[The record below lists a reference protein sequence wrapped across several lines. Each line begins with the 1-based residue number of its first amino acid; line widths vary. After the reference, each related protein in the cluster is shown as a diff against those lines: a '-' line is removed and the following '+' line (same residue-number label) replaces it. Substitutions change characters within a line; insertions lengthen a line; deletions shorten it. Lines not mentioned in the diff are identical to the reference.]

1 MRWGCYT
8 ARKEKYQGQADAF
21 DYVIRFLTDYLDGD
35 TYLKIKRLESI
46 RLRGGDGGNC
56 EEGFGATGDRPYIE
70 KRRPLQ
76 AAVFDG

>member
-1 MRWGCYT
+1 LRWGCYT

-56 EEGFGATGDRPYIE
+56 EEGFGATGDRPLHR
-70 KRRPLQ
+70 KTATLAGRR
-76 AAVFDG
+76 F